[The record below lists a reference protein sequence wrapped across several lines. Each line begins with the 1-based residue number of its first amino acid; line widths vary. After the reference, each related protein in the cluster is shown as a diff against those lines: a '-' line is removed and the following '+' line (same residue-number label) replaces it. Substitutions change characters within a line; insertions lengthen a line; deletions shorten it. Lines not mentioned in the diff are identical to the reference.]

1 MRTHQT
7 LQTDGWRAK
16 GHPFPWVQP
25 SLMPM
30 VLPLVAVTC
39 MPHSA
44 RLRPYLNLFTW
55 GLTMFIPLWDWS
67 AAEPF
72 PLTSDPGSTRMGATV
87 LCCLSSCPP
96 WSHPMGRPW
105 FLCKRKAAHRWV
117 LGVFTVFICLAQL
130 KTSPGARLEG
140 MCALNEPE
148 PFDWRGESSALILF
162 CSLQSFAH
170 SSVSM
175 GVLHTHSALGEKHSR
190 RYWRIPAWDPLVSS
204 ECKQGR
210 SVSPSWLNLLGS
222 LWVLVWCKTSLS
234 T

>member
-190 RYWRIPAWDPLVSS
+190 RYWRIPAWDPFSVFRVQTGQERVTALAKPPWVTLGARLVQD
-204 ECKQGR
+204 K
-210 SVSPSWLNLLGS
+210 P
-222 LWVLVWCKTSLS
+222 
-234 T
+234 